1 MINYILQLE
10 NSKQLSKNCRRST
23 ATTER
28 IDPVVKSELT
38 TLFADLTGSTGIYE
52 RLGDEAGRDLVH
64 QCVQQLTEIAQKHD
78 GSFVKSNGD
87 DIMCTF
93 PFPANAAGAACEMQ
107 YFMDEFCNT
116 RSPVPV
122 SVRIGF
128 QHGIVVIE
136 SKGDVRGD
144 SVNVAAR
151 LSDYARAGQIV
162 TSEETIGGMVNTVNF
177 RRLERVRLKGKTE
190 RVGIC
195 EILWKNDFSMT
206 VFASD
211 APDDLVDDI
220 RLVIQ
225 LGDQSCYVSESN
237 FKVTLGRDP
246 TSDIRVNGKR
256 ASRYH
261 AEIEF
266 QRGNFM
272 LKDISTN
279 ATYVRQG
286 IEETRLHR
294 GQAPIIGAG
303 QISLGV
309 PFNKDPQEVIELFPD
324 SE

>member
-1 MINYILQLE
+1 M
-10 NSKQLSKNCRRST
+10 
-23 ATTER
+23 
-28 IDPVVKSELT
+28 KSELT
-38 TLFADLTGSTGIYE
+38 TLFADITGSTGIYE
-52 RLGDEAGRDLVH
+52 RLGDEKGRNLVNE
-64 QCVQQLTEIAQKHD
+64 CVEKFRAIAEKHD

-93 PFPANAAGAACEMQ
+93 PFPSNASTAACEMQ
-107 YFMDEFCNT
+107 HFMDEFCMN
-116 RSPVPV
+116 RSPVSV

-128 QHGIVVIE
+128 QHGVVMIE
-136 SKGDVRGD
+136 SMGDVRGD

-162 TSEETIGGMVNTVNF
+162 TSEETIFEMQNSINF

-195 EILWKNDFSMT
+195 EVLWKNDYSMT

-211 APDDLVDDI
+211 NHEDIEDDI
-220 RLVIQ
+220 RMLVQ

-246 TSDIRVNGKR
+246 GSDVRVSGKR

-266 QRGNFM
+266 QRGNFV

-279 ATYVRQG
+279 ATYLRQG
-286 IEETRLHR
+286 LEETRLHR
-294 GQAPIIGAG
+294 GQAPIIGSG
-303 QISLGV
+303 QLSLGV
-309 PFNKDPQEVIELFPD
+309 PFNKNPQEVIELIHE

>member
-1 MINYILQLE
+1 M
-10 NSKQLSKNCRRST
+10 KT
-23 ATTER
+23 
-28 IDPVVKSELT
+28 ELT
-38 TLFADLTGSTGIYE
+38 TLFADITGSTGIFE
-52 RLGDEAGRDLVH
+52 TLGDEDGRNLVH
-64 QCVQQLTEIAQKHD
+64 QCIEQFTNIANKHH

-93 PFPANAAGAACEMQ
+93 PLPVNASGAACEMQ
-107 YFMDEFCNT
+107 QFMEEFANT

-128 QHGIVVIE
+128 QHGIVMAE
-136 SKGDVRGD
+136 TEGDVRGD

-151 LSDYARAGQIV
+151 LSDYAKAGQIV
-162 TSEETIGGMVNTVNF
+162 TSEETIIEMANTVNF
-177 RRLERVRLKGKTE
+177 RRLERARLKGKTE

-206 VFASD
+206 IFASD
-211 APDDLVDDI
+211 APDDCIDDV

-246 TSDIRVNGKR
+246 GSDIQVDGKR

-266 QRGNFM
+266 QRGNFV

-286 IEETRLHR
+286 MEETRLHR

-309 PFNKDPQEVIELFPD
+309 PFNKDPEEVIELIPE
-324 SE
+324 SS

>member
-1 MINYILQLE
+1 M
-10 NSKQLSKNCRRST
+10 KT
-23 ATTER
+23 
-28 IDPVVKSELT
+28 ELT
-38 TLFADLTGSTGIYE
+38 TLFADITGSTRIFE
-52 RLGDEAGRDLVH
+52 RLGDEDGRDLVH
-64 QCVQQLTEIAQKHD
+64 DCVEQFAGIAAKHD

-93 PFPANAAGAACEMQ
+93 PLPADAVNAACEMQ
-107 YFMDEFCNT
+107 RFMEEFAKN

-128 QHGIVVIE
+128 QHGMAVIE
-136 SKGDVRGD
+136 SQGDVRGD

-151 LSDYARAGQIV
+151 LADYAKAGQIV
-162 TSEETIGGMVNTVNF
+162 TSEDTIIGMGSTVNF
-177 RRLERVRLKGKTE
+177 RRLERARLKGKTE

-206 VFASD
+206 IFASD
-211 APDDLVDDI
+211 SPEDNVDDDI

-225 LGDQSCYVSESN
+225 LGDQSCFVSESN

-246 TSDIRVNGKR
+246 GSDIQVSGKR
-256 ASRYH
+256 ASRFH

-266 QRGNFM
+266 QRGNFV

-279 ATYVRQG
+279 ATYVKQG
-286 IEETRLHR
+286 MEETRLHR

-303 QISLGV
+303 QISLGI
-309 PFNKDPQEVIELFPD
+309 PFNKNPEEIIELIPQ
-324 SE
+324 SP